1 MKIIR
6 YDKYDKNKAL
16 VQSNIE
22 LEVCSET
29 GRFLEAFIKEYAG
42 YSPAIPLFIDD
53 LGIEITFMGEQM
65 ETQITELKQY
75 IRDLHILAS
84 EMRIYCFCEASEQ
97 VVFEFRQLEKD
108 IAEKYKGLLC
118 L

>member
-1 MKIIR
+1 MSER
-6 YDKYDKNKAL
+6 D
-16 VQSNIE
+16 
-22 LEVCSET
+22 EVPN
-29 GRFLEAFIKEYAG
+29 GV
-42 YSPAIPLFIDD
+42 DD
-53 LGIEITFMGEQM
+53 LIDSLSSDHLVM
-65 ETQITELKQY
+65 ETEIIELKQY

-84 EMRIYCFCEASEQ
+84 EMRIYCVCEASEQ

>member
-1 MKIIR
+1 MSER
-6 YDKYDKNKAL
+6 D
-16 VQSNIE
+16 
-22 LEVCSET
+22 EVSSGIGGLIDSLSEDHS
-29 GRFLEAFIKEYAG
+29 R
-42 YSPAIPLFIDD
+42 
-53 LGIEITFMGEQM
+53 M
-65 ETQITELKQY
+65 ETEIIELKQY

-84 EMRIYCFCEASEQ
+84 EMMIYCVCEASEQ